1 MALNTRDFEYIRDLV
16 RVRSAIVLDND
27 KDYLV
32 ELRLSSIVQQEGF
45 ASLQDFITHLR
56 AQPVELM
63 LQRVVDV
70 MTTNETYF
78 FRDVFPFEALKNDL
92 IPELLKQNA
101 SSRRLRIWCGA
112 ASSGQEPFSLA
123 MLLREN
129 FPQLATW
136 NTEMV
141 ATDISHEMIAR
152 CKEGRFSQLEV
163 NRGLPAMLLVKYFR
177 KDGDQWILKDDIRQM
192 VQFRLMN
199 LIQPWS
205 LQGPMDLIMIR
216 NVLIYF
222 DLETKRAIL
231 AKVKKLMGPHS
242 VLILG
247 SSESVLSI
255 DRDFEQ
261 INMGRFLCYRLK
273 QELAQPVAVAARI

>member
-1 MALNTRDFEYIRDLV
+1 MALNPKDFEYIRDLV
-16 RVRSAIVLDND
+16 RDRSAIVLDDD

-32 ELRLSSIVQQEGF
+32 ELRLSTVVQQEGF
-45 ASLQDFITHLR
+45 TSLQDFITHLR

-63 LQRVVDV
+63 LQKVVDV

-78 FRDVFPFEALKNDL
+78 FRDVFPFDALKKDL
-92 IPELLKQNA
+92 VPALMEHNA
-101 SSRRLRIWCGA
+101 ASRRLRIWCGA

-123 MLLREN
+123 MLLKEN
-129 FPQLATW
+129 FPALATW
-136 NTEMV
+136 QTEIV
-141 ATDISHEMIAR
+141 ATDISHEMINR
-152 CKEGRFSQLEV
+152 CKEGRYTQLEV

-177 KDGDQWILKDDIRQM
+177 KEGDFWVLKDDIRRM
-192 VQFRLMN
+192 VSFRLMN

-205 LQGPMDLIMIR
+205 LMGPLDVIMIR

-231 AKVKKLMGPHS
+231 ARVKKLMAPHS

-247 SSESVLSI
+247 SSESVLNI

-261 INMGRFLCYRLK
+261 VNMGRFLCYRLR
-273 QELAQPVAVAARI
+273 QAQPTLARA